1 MPVLKDYIKK
11 AYDFVQRMKDYSK
24 VILESLNLNRGSEQ
38 RKNWIRIV
46 MRQMRLQLSIIQI
59 DVIFLLMYLHPQ
71 IYLFID

>member
-11 AYDFVQRMKDYSK
+11 AYDFVQRLQDYSK